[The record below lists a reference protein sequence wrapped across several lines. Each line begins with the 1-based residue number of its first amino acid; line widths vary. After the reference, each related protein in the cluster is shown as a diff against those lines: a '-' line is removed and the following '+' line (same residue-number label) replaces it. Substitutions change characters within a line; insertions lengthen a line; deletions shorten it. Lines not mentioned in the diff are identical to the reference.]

1 MLDATRRASRLAEPA
16 DSAVAT
22 DGTARP
28 IPVGRA
34 SAAPRDCDLEGLLAF
49 RRLDLLL
56 ADAVTAAGERFG
68 AEAAADSFRGLY
80 LSEEQIRR
88 GLLVAAGLPFAAQRP
103 PSATP
108 LPTWAEIEADNDAW
122 AWLRRRFGLGDLEL
136 DVVLV
141 AFAPDV
147 DRRYEQLYAYLQD
160 DVSARRPT
168 VHLALDLLTTSPAQ
182 RLSALRVFA
191 PDAPLLRHRLLALRV
206 SPRTVEP
213 PLMARLVAIDEQI
226 VTALMGLD
234 AVDQR
239 VAAYARLVREPAAD
253 GGEGIAPS
261 VAPLVAEAWG
271 RRPLRLCLHGS
282 GAAGSEPALQG
293 VAAAL
298 GVPLLVVDAAALVR
312 EAPSVPQGLALTLRE
327 AELQGALVYLDRADS
342 LLTDGGGPGEDDV
355 AGTLAEH
362 DGVVV
367 MSASRP
373 WASRAR
379 HPLGVLNIPVDLPT
393 ASARRA
399 FWADALTAAGG
410 RASADDVAVVA
421 DRFRL
426 TPGLIRDAALTAAA
440 TARARLRAGRPAG
453 AGRARRAGRAQEAPL
468 VTRSDLFTA
477 ARQERGQDLLIF
489 ARRIRLVH
497 GWDDLVVPDDVL
509 RQLHELTARLEHRTR
524 VLGEWGFERKLS
536 GGTGITA
543 LFAGPSGTGKTM
555 AAGVIA
561 AELGLDLFA
570 IDLSTVVSKYI
581 GETEKN
587 LSRVFDAASDTDA
600 VLLFDEADALFG
612 KRSEVRDA
620 HDRYANIEI
629 AYLLQRMEQYDG
641 LAVLATNLRH
651 HLDDAFTR
659 RLDVIVDFPFPGVSE
674 RERIW
679 RACLPPEVPL
689 DADVDLAEAAQFRLA
704 GGNIRNAALG
714 AAYLAAAD
722 GAPVGRRHLVDAVRR
737 EYQKIGKILAD
748 PDP

>member
-1 MLDATRRASRLAEPA
+1 MPDATRRASHPAGSA

-22 DGTARP
+22 DDTSRP
-28 IPVGRA
+28 IPVGGA
-34 SAAPRDCDLEGLLAF
+34 AAAPRGWDLEGLLAF

-88 GLLVAAGLPFAAQRP
+88 GLLVAAGLPLAAQRP

-108 LPTWAEIEADNDAW
+108 PPTWAEIEADNAAW

-191 PDAPLLRHRLLALRV
+191 PDAPLLGHRLLALRV

-213 PLMARLVAIDEQI
+213 PLVARLVAVDEQI
-226 VTALMGLD
+226 VTALMGLH

-239 VAAYARLVREPAAD
+239 VAVYARLVREPAAD

-261 VAPLVAEAWG
+261 VALLVAEAWG

-282 GAAGSEPALQG
+282 GAAGSEPALRG

-298 GVPLLVVDAAALVR
+298 GAPLLVVDAAALVR
-312 EAPSVPQGLALTLRE
+312 EAPSVPQALALALRE
-327 AELQGALVYLDRADS
+327 AELHGALVYLDRADS
-342 LLTDGGGPGEDDV
+342 LRSGDGGPGEDDI
-355 AGTLAEH
+355 AGALAEH
-362 DGVVV
+362 RGVVV

-393 ASARRA
+393 AAARRA
-399 FWADALTAAGG
+399 FWADALSSAGG
-410 RASADDVAVVA
+410 RASAEDVAVVA

-426 TPGLIRDAALTAAA
+426 TPGLIRDAALTA
-440 TARARLRAGRPAG
+440 TAQARLRAARPAS
-453 AGRARRAGRAQEAPL
+453 AGRAQEAPL

-477 ARQERGQDLLIF
+477 ARQERGQDLLSF
-489 ARRIRLVH
+489 ARGIRLVH
-497 GWDDLVVPDDVL
+497 GWGDLVVPDDVL

-524 VLGEWGFERKLS
+524 VLNAWGFERKLS

-600 VLLFDEADALFG
+600 VLFFDEADALFG

-659 RLDVIVDFPFPGVSE
+659 RLGVIVDFPFPGESE

-679 RACLPPEVPL
+679 RACLPPELPL
-689 DADVDLAEAAQFRLA
+689 AADVDLTEAAQFRLA